1 MCIWSQADATF
12 STHPRRV
19 QVRNQR
25 GKTVERRVKQVDY
38 IWDLDDGAPGFL
50 KQTRR
55 DRLKLYVDT
64 DRNGMFTRGDVL
76 LGKTKITRRHRLD
89 VAANLLPDDQVG
101 QIIAFNAVESN
112 AADPSPLRDK
122 PPGSSNG
129 SKDHI
134 DLLAGVGLRFMH
146 PDGSVVAVFG
156 DLSI

>member
-12 STHPRRV
+12 TTHPRRV

-25 GKTVERRVKQVDY
+25 GKAIERRVKQVDY

-50 KQTRR
+50 KRTRR
-55 DRLKLYVDT
+55 DRLKLYADT
-64 DRNGMFTRGDVL
+64 DRNGLFTRGDVL

-112 AADPSPLRDK
+112 
-122 PPGSSNG
+122 G